1 MRRFRDRVDAGRQLA
16 DRLAAFAGRR
26 DVVVLA
32 LPRGGVPVAAEVAH
46 ALQAPLDVLVVR
58 KLGLP
63 GHEEFAMGAIAG
75 GGAQVLDEDVVR
87 RHGLRPSDVAAVVRR
102 EQAEL
107 CRRETLYRG
116 DRPFPNLV
124 GRVVVL
130 VDDGTATGATMRA
143 ALAVVAKAGAARII
157 VAAPTVA
164 ADTAKGVAKGAD
176 DLVAV
181 VTPEAFDSVGEWYD
195 DFRQTTDEDVRR
207 LLAEQAAVPTST
219 DELSG

>member
-16 DRLAAFAGRR
+16 DRLAAFAGRQ

-107 CRRETLYRG
+107 RRRETLYRG
-116 DRPFPNLV
+116 DRPFPSLV

-130 VDDGTATGATMRA
+130 VDDGIATGATMRA

-164 ADTAKGVAKGAD
+164 ADTAKDVAKGAD

-181 VTPEAFDSVGEWYD
+181 VTPEAFDSVGEWYE

-207 LLAEQAAVPTST
+207 LLAKQAAVPPQPMS
-219 DELSG
+219 